1 MSFEITNNVEIKIDL
16 EVEEF
21 DDEMEAMIDCDD
33 GIEFEIERVDDFI
46 DCPFDEMNDD
56 DDDDDDDD
64 EEGKFAV
71 FSVEIELNEVGKVDE
86 LNDVDGTGEIEGG
99 EGEGTTRE
107 APHRAMFL
115 ALNPPA

>member
-16 EVEEF
+16 EVEF

-33 GIEFEIERVDDFI
+33 GLEFEIERVDDFI
-46 DCPFDEMNDD
+46 DCPFDEMNCADD
-56 DDDDDDDD
+56 DDGDDDDGDGDD
-64 EEGKFAV
+64 GDEVGKLAV

-107 APHRAMFL
+107 VSH
-115 ALNPPA
+115 